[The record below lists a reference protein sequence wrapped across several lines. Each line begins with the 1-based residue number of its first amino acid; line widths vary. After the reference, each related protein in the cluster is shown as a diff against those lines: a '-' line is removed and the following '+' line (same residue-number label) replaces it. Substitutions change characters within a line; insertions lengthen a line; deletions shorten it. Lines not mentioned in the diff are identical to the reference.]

1 MLLCLPQEVCSSD
14 KSGLCKFKVRKDFK
28 VTTMDIFS
36 ILTLAGGLALFL
48 YGMNVMGDSLK
59 KLSGGKLE
67 TILAQLTSNKFKG
80 FLLGFMVTGVIQSS
94 SATTVMLVGFV
105 NSGIMQF
112 SQVFS
117 IILGANV
124 GTTVT
129 AWLLSLS
136 DIGDS
141 SYFLLKLFKPSS
153 FTPVLAV
160 IGVVMSMTAKTDKKN
175 NIAYILIGFAVLM
188 FGMETMSGAME
199 GLKDDPKFAEIM
211 VMFQNPV
218 LGILSGLIL
227 TAIIQSSSASVGI
240 LQALALAGTGAISY
254 STAIPIILGQNIGT
268 TITPVLSALNGNS
281 DSKRVAVTC
290 VNIKFIGVIIVSS
303 VFYII
308 NSIHPFSFMDKP
320 ITAMEIAIVHTLFNI
335 IATIILIPFDKP
347 IEKLAYVMIKTKQD
361 AEQVE
366 DHKDIERL
374 HTLDDRF
381 ISVPSFAIEK
391 AREVTHRMAEIT
403 QKGVVKATIIL
414 RDYDPSKE
422 KRVLVYED
430 MVDKYEDKIGS
441 YLVSLAA
448 TQLNT
453 EDSHQ
458 VTKLLHVIGDIERIS
473 DHAVNIAR
481 TAKELNAKKLQFPE
495 HVHKELNTLTSAVR
509 EILNITTDMLAEDDL
524 SLAKH
529 VEPLEQIIDKIKS
542 RIRKN
547 YIQRMQ
553 EGEGTFEM
561 GFILSDL
568 LTNYERIADHCSN
581 IAVAVLGNANNL
593 FESHD
598 YLNHIK
604 EEGENDFFENYEHYK
619 AKYLNA

>member
-1 MLLCLPQEVCSSD
+1 MD
-14 KSGLCKFKVRKDFK
+14 FFK
-28 VTTMDIFS
+28 
-36 ILTLAGGLALFL
+36 ILTLMGGLALFL

-59 KLSGGKLE
+59 KLSGSKLE

-80 FLLGFMVTGVIQSS
+80 FLLGFIVTGVIQSS

-105 NSGIMQF
+105 NSGIMKL
-112 SQVFS
+112 SQTIG

-129 AWLLSLS
+129 AWLLSLTG
-136 DIGDS
+136 IGDGGS
-141 SYFLLKLFKPSS
+141 FFLQLFKPSS
-153 FTPVLAV
+153 FTPVLAIV
-160 IGVVMSMTAKTDKKN
+160 GVVMSMTAKSDKKN

-188 FGMETMSGAME
+188 FGMDMMSGAMS
-199 GLKDDPKFAEIM
+199 GLKDDPNFTEIM
-211 VMFQNPV
+211 VMFRNPM
-218 LGILSGLIL
+218 LGIMSGLIL

-240 LQALALAGTGAISY
+240 LQALAVSGTGAISY
-254 STAIPIILGQNIGT
+254 SVAIPIILGQNIGAA
-268 TITPVLSALNGNS
+268 IAPVLSSLNGNR
-281 DSKRVAVTC
+281 DSKRVALTC
-290 VNIKFIGVIIVSS
+290 VNIKFIGVIVVAAI
-303 VFYII
+303 FYII
-308 NSIHPFSFMDKP
+308 NLFFPFSFMDKN
-320 ITAMEIAIVHTLFNI
+320 ISAMEIAIVHTTFNLLAAVVI
-335 IATIILIPFDKP
+335 IPFDKA
-347 IEKLAYVMIKTKQD
+347 IEKLAYIMMKPKQD
-361 AEQVE
+361 AEQAE

-374 HTLDDRF
+374 NTLDDRF

-391 AREVTHRMAEIT
+391 AKDVTHRMAEIT

-414 RDYDPSKE
+414 KDYDPSKE
-422 KRVLVYED
+422 KRVFVYED

-495 HVHKELNTLTSAVR
+495 HVHNELNTLTSAVK

-604 EEGENDFFENYEHYK
+604 EDGENDFFENYEHYK